1 MRALAFMLR
10 FMNVMQQ
17 LKDRALSLRLPK
29 GASGLAHRSDL
40 HLARKAFHLSGAIV
54 LLTPYL
60 FFGFTKENMAA
71 VLGTV
76 LALVMGIEYARARW
90 EWVNSAAVK
99 VMGPVM
105 RDTEVNQL
113 TGIPF
118 YMASCLFAYLIFPRH
133 IAVLSILYLAFGDP
147 SSSFFGVLYGRNKIF
162 PNKSLQGTLGGFL
175 ICAVV
180 TGVYLF
186 WQGFER
192 DKILVISL
200 LGGFAGSV
208 AELLPLNVDDNFAIP
223 VVSGALMILAFWCAG
238 LPLS

>member
-1 MRALAFMLR
+1 MFR
-10 FMNVMQQ
+10 FLSH
-17 LKDRALSLRLPK
+17 LKDHLLSLRLPK

-40 HLARKAFHLSGAIV
+40 HLARKAFHVSGAV
-54 LLTPYL
+54 MLLTPYL
-60 FFGFTKENMAA
+60 FLGFTKENMAA

-76 LALVMGIEYARARW
+76 LALVMGVEYARARW
-90 EWVNSAAVK
+90 EWVNSAAVWA
-99 VMGPVM
+99 MGPVM

-162 PNKSLQGTLGGFL
+162 PNKSLQGTLGGFFV
-175 ICAVV
+175 CAVV
-180 TGVYLF
+180 SAIYLF
-186 WQGFER
+186 WQDFDRE
-192 DKILVISL
+192 KILLLSL

-223 VVSGALMILAFWCAG
+223 VVSGALMCLAFWCAG